1 MMKLTT
7 KYEKIDLPTNAVS
20 FKNIAEF
27 KYKAT
32 TKCKIDRESFINY
45 LMKQKAQYIV
55 LSNENGEPLNL
66 QIDFED

>member
-1 MMKLTT
+1 MIKLTT

-32 TKCKIDRESFINY
+32 TKFKIDRESFISY
-45 LMKQKAQYIV
+45 LMEQKTQYIV
-55 LSNENGEPLNL
+55 LSHPNGETFNL